1 VTAPDPSLPWD
12 TAQAADAYRDR
23 DMRLARNLIFPTV
36 LARLGSA
43 VRAGRTV
50 VDIGCGTG
58 ALTTHLAETRECTVQ
73 GLDPS
78 AAMLDIARAD
88 RRHPLVH
95 YRLFDGRSLEWIPD
109 GSVDAVVC
117 CLVYCTD
124 PDDDRLAAL
133 TGEIRRVLRPGGPFV
148 LADLNPEA
156 TGEQFSTLRYGDPG
170 TEYADGDTVPTTLRR
185 LNGASVTT
193 ACHYRSLPRYRAL
206 LTGAGFP
213 QPDLDLPLAT
223 PPDDGAPPAAEAR
236 VAPYMVLSARA

>member
-88 RRHPLVH
+88 RLHPLVH

-133 TGEIRRVLRPGGPFV
+133 TGEIRRVLRPAGPSSS
-148 LADLNPEA
+148 PTSIPRRPGSSSPPSA
-156 TGEQFSTLRYGDPG
+156 TATRAPST
-170 TEYADGDTVPTTLRR
+170 PT
-185 LNGASVTT
+185 
-193 ACHYRSLPRYRAL
+193 
-206 LTGAGFP
+206 
-213 QPDLDLPLAT
+213 AT
-223 PPDDGAPPAAEAR
+223 PSPPPCAG
-236 VAPYMVLSARA
+236 